1 MATDTVTIVTFI
13 NTNFTPNAVL
23 LAITEEQLKKKSL
36 NLKIG
41 KTFFFMFM
49 FLACLKSLFLFQL
62 VLFYYLKQNKS
73 QGFTLSET
81 TPVTAKI
88 SHLHFWQE

>member
-41 KTFFFMFM
+41 KTFFFYVYVFSMFKIIV
-49 FLACLKSLFLFQL
+49 LVSTCAILLFKT
-62 VLFYYLKQNKS
+62 KQIPRIY
-73 QGFTLSET
+73 F
-81 TPVTAKI
+81 V
-88 SHLHFWQE
+88 

>member
-23 LAITEEQLKKKSL
+23 PAITEEQLKKKSL

-41 KTFFFMFM
+41 KTSSYYFFYVYIFSMF
-49 FLACLKSLFLFQL
+49 KIIVL
-62 VLFYYLKQNKS
+62 VSTCAILSFKTKQ
-73 QGFTLSET
+73 
-81 TPVTAKI
+81 I
-88 SHLHFWQE
+88 SRIYFV